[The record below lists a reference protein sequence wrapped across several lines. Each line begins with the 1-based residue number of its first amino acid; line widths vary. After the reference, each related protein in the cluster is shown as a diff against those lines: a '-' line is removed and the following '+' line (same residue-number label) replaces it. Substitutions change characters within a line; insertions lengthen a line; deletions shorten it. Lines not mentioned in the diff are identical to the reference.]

1 MAWCNYCHCYTVNGR
16 CPKCNRMYEE
26 PNKKYD
32 FYGKEI
38 KEPQQEQRKSTG
50 RVTTA
55 AVPINDGAGSFAGG
69 LFLAFVINFIAII
82 IAVKIE
88 KRRMRNGAI
97 VGTIIGG
104 VFLLTILGTI
114 VSSWLEFGPE
124 WYLQIYEALKET
136 IATIREAIES
146 SRAS

>member
-1 MAWCNYCHCYTVNGR
+1 
-16 CPKCNRMYEE
+16 MYEE

-38 KEPQQEQRKSTG
+38 KEPKQEQRKSAG
-50 RVTTA
+50 RATTA
-55 AVPINDGAGSFAGG
+55 AVPIDDGAGSFAGG

-97 VGTIIGG
+97 VGTIIG

-114 VSSWLEFGPE
+114 VSCWLEFGPE
-124 WYLQIYEALKET
+124 WYLQIYETLK
-136 IATIREAIES
+136 EAIES
-146 SRAS
+146 AQAS